1 MCTDVEV
8 IAQIDHKDPPNW
20 IFLTLK
26 VIVKVHR
33 IVSQ

>member
-8 IAQIDHKDPPNW
+8 IAQLDHKDPNW

-26 VIVKVHR
+26 GIIKVHR

>member
-8 IAQIDHKDPPNW
+8 AQIDHKGPNW

-33 IVSQ
+33 IVSK

>member
-8 IAQIDHKDPPNW
+8 IAQIDHKGPIW

-26 VIVKVHR
+26 VIVIVYR